1 MDHCNGGTGP
11 NHMSFVFVEFFTG
24 SGAVTVKV
32 TFTLPGKNQQDK
44 VKPGFTQFSWI

>member
-1 MDHCNGGTGP
+1 MDHCNGEQAP
-11 NHMSFVFVEFFTG
+11 NSMFFVFEFFTG